1 MLKLR
6 SQCVSHHSYYIWY
19 TYIYIYTHICIY
31 TYIYMTLKEVRSF
44 TDMRTET
51 VDKLTSP
58 KEEKAGKENE

>member
-1 MLKLR
+1 
-6 SQCVSHHSYYIWY
+6 
-19 TYIYIYTHICIY
+19 
-31 TYIYMTLKEVRSF
+31 MTLKEVRSF